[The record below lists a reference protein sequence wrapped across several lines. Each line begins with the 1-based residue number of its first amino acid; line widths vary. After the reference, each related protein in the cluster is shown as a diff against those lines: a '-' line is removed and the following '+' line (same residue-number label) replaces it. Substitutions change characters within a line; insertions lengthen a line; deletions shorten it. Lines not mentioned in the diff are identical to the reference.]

1 MLKLKKASGPE
12 AIALTFATQDKI
24 FNKDFCVA
32 LGIAAG
38 LHLLGLII
46 FTVHMGIYS
55 GSNTVL
61 SPVTVLTEPL
71 ELEKNSSII
80 ADVFSNPISK
90 RQIPPPPKM
99 VHEQTSSAQNFF
111 LGEVE
116 VTPFKNRLPDWPT
129 VQTSIPALTITPSGS
144 LAGRLLKAE
153 PKLPKI
159 KTFGD
164 YEVIHQVRVDER
176 SGEIFWFKLQKSS
189 GKSAID
195 QLAEKLLKNTQFE
208 TAGKNGISSGT
219 MEWKFHLEDT
229 ND

>member
-12 AIALTFATQDKI
+12 TVALTFSARDKL
-24 FNKDFCVA
+24 FNKDFCIA

-55 GSNTVL
+55 GSTTVL
-61 SPVTVLTEPL
+61 SPIMVMTEPL
-71 ELEKNSSII
+71 ELEKNSLII
-80 ADVFSNPISK
+80 ADVYSNPISK
-90 RQIPPPPKM
+90 RQIPPPPKI
-99 VHEQTSSAQNFF
+99 VHETPTSQKFF
-111 LGEVE
+111 LGNVE
-116 VTPFKNRLPDWPT
+116 SAQFKNRLPDWPT
-129 VQTSIPALTITPSGS
+129 EPHSTPSITVSPSGS
-144 LAGRLLKAE
+144 LAGRALKVV

-164 YEVIHQVRVDER
+164 FEVVHQVRMDEK

-189 GKSAID
+189 GRSAID
-195 QLAEKLLKNTQFE
+195 QMAEKLLKNIRFE
-208 TAGKNGISSGT
+208 TQGNNGITSGT
-219 MEWKFHLEDT
+219 IEWKFHLEDS